1 MDMPVLAFDKVGK
14 TFGKGWIALSDVS
27 FSLDDGEFAFL
38 VGSSGAGKSTLL
50 SLIYMEH
57 KPDVGSVSVVG
68 YNSKTIAD
76 EDIPAMRRKLGI
88 VFQDFRLLPYMT
100 AAENIAFAMKVT
112 GQPRKF
118 IKRRT
123 FELLSKMGLSHKAKS
138 FPHELSGG
146 EKQRIAIA
154 RALANSPLLLLADE
168 PTGNLDPRA
177 TDELLELLFDI
188 NRQGTAVLMATHDTA
203 IIDRA
208 PMRVIELENG
218 VLVGDRPKDG
228 TS

>member
-1 MDMPVLAFDKVGK
+1 MSVLHFDRVSKSY
-14 TFGKGWIALSDVS
+14 GKGWIALSDVS
-27 FSLDDGEFAFL
+27 FAIEDGEFAFL

-50 SLIYMEH
+50 SLVIMEQR
-57 KPDVGSVSVVG
+57 PDYGLVEVAGFDS
-68 YNSKTIAD
+68 NSIKH
-76 EDIPAMRRKLGI
+76 EQIPVLRRKLGI
-88 VFQDFRLLPYMT
+88 VFQDFRLLPDMT
-100 AAENIAFAMKVT
+100 AAENIAFALKVT

-123 FELLSKMGLSHKAKS
+123 FELLAKMGLSHKAKS

-177 TDELLELLFDI
+177 TDELMELLLEI
-188 NRQGTAVLMATHDTA
+188 NSQGTSILMATHNTDL
-203 IIDRA
+203 IDRV
-208 PMRVIELENG
+208 PMRVLELENG
-218 VLVGDRPKDG
+218 VLVGDRARG
-228 TS
+228 AE